1 MDTIRVRFAPS
12 PTGSLHI
19 GGARTALFNWLFA
32 RAHGGVFILRLE
44 DTDTERFIAEAAAGI
59 GSTLRWLGLD
69 WDEGPDKGGPFGPY
83 AQSERRELYT
93 AAAEKLLKEGKAFR
107 CYCTPEELA
116 REREEARKR
125 GEVPRYSGRC
135 RHLTEEECRE
145 KEAQGLRPVLRIAAP
160 NEGTTVV
167 DDLVRGRVTFE
178 NRVSFDDYIIIKSNG
193 MPTYNFACVV
203 DDHTMGITH
212 VIRAEEHLSNTPK
225 QIIVYNALGYPVPQF
240 AHVPMILAPDR
251 SKLSKRHGA
260 TAVEEFRDEGYLPEA
275 IVNYLALLGWSP
287 GDDREIFDINEIVSL
302 FSLDH
307 VSKNASI
314 YDVKKLTWMNAQ
326 YLSNLPL
333 ERVVEAALSFMQAK
347 GLVSDSPTAEEMAYV
362 NRVIDAVRTRIHTLV
377 ELADASAYFFTDDFS
392 YDEKGLRK
400 HFTKDGV
407 ADILARGR
415 AALEQVDP
423 FTLENTEAAYRR
435 VIEEMG
441 IKGGALIHPTRLAL
455 SGRTVGP
462 GLFDIIAV
470 LGKDKCLARL
480 DRAIEFIKTR
490 EA

>member
-32 RAHGGVFILRLE
+32 RRHGGKFILRLE
-44 DTDTERFIAEAAAGI
+44 DTDTERYIAEAAAGI
-59 GSTLRWLGLD
+59 GATLRWLGLD

-83 AQSERRELYT
+83 AQSERLDLYT
-93 AAAEKLLKEGKAFR
+93 REAGRLLKEGKAYT
-107 CYCTPEELA
+107 CYCSPEKLA

-125 GEVPRYSGRC
+125 GEVPRYSGCC
-135 RHLTEEECRE
+135 RNLSQAECNKLE
-145 KEAQGLRPVLRIAAP
+145 DMGCRPVLRLRAP
-160 NEGTTVV
+160 EEGTTVV
-167 DDLVRGRVTFE
+167 NDLVRGQVTFE
-178 NRVSFDDYIIIKSNG
+178 NRVSFDDYIIMKSNG

-203 DDHTMGITH
+203 DDHAMGITH

-287 GDDREIFDINEIVSL
+287 GDDREVFDINEIVSL

-307 VSKNASI
+307 VSKNAAI
-314 YDVKKLTWMNAQ
+314 YDVKKLTWINAQ
-326 YLSNLPL
+326 YLSNMPL
-333 ERVVEAALSFMQAK
+333 ERVVEAALPFMQAK

-377 ELADASAYFFTDDFS
+377 ELADASAYFFTDDFT

-415 AALEQVDP
+415 DALEQVDP

-441 IKGGALIHPTRLAL
+441 IKGGDLIHPTRLAL

-470 LGKDKCLARL
+470 LGKGKCLARL